1 MTLPNATN
9 LFWSNRRREAPVYAL
24 IQTEVRETRPVDLA
38 RTLDDM
44 CGIISCLRQAPV
56 NGGRL
61 HLDAVVDVSTCLRPC
76 GQRATR
82 HRRYKH
88 EDAERVVRPFH
99 RGSLASVRV
108 RMAHQI
114 IRAGEKRGYGKL
126 RPAEL
131 ERSD

>member
-1 MTLPNATN
+1 M
-9 LFWSNRRREAPVYAL
+9 V
-24 IQTEVRETRPVDLA
+24 
-38 RTLDDM
+38 
-44 CGIISCLRQAPV
+44 G
-56 NGGRL
+56 L

-76 GQRATR
+76 GLRATR

-114 IRAGEKRGYGKL
+114 IRAGEKRGYGKSP
-126 RPAEL
+126 PATGVVVGRA
-131 ERSD
+131 ERRISDG